1 VKEEFR
7 GKGIGTR
14 LMEAIIDQG
23 KRVGLHTIIARIAEG
38 NDVSVHLAESFGF
51 GHVGVMKEVGRKFG
65 RLLDVHL
72 MQKIYVDDDDIMTG
86 NVCMMGSGRKSPMW

>member
-1 VKEEFR
+1 MGRK
-7 GKGIGTR
+7 
-14 LMEAIIDQG
+14 LMGAIISVG

-51 GHVGVMKEVGRKFG
+51 RHIGVMKEVGRKFG

-72 MQKIYVDDDDIMTG
+72 MQKVYRAHETE
-86 NVCMMGSGRKSPMW
+86 NQANTA